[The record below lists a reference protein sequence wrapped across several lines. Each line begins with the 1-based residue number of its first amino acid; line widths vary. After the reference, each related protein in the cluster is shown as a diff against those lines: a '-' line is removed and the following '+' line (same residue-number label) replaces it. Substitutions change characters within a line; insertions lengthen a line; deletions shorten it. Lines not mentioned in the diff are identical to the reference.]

1 MLTVLSYYMK
11 RISRNE
17 RLTMVLS
24 KEMLEGIDRAI
35 ELGYAM
41 NRSDFIRAA
50 IADKLKEL
58 SIIEEMKKRK
68 PRE

>member
-1 MLTVLSYYMK
+1 MSKKEKL
-11 RISRNE
+11 N
-17 RLTMVLS
+17 MVIS

-68 PRE
+68 PKS

>member
-1 MLTVLSYYMK
+1 MGEK
-11 RISRNE
+11 EKIN
-17 RLTMVLS
+17 MVIS

-68 PRE
+68 PKI

>member
-1 MLTVLSYYMK
+1 MAKKSIRGIRTD
-11 RISRNE
+11 I
-17 RLTMVLS
+17 VLS

-68 PRE
+68 PKS

>member
-1 MLTVLSYYMK
+1 MLTVLPYYMK